1 MYVRVLGSN
10 KSDPPS
16 SDVLIP
22 VADKFC
28 CCMPDKYRQK
38 CNCESHS
45 DKVTFY
51 IYFFTLFSRKFENC
65 YNKFQ
70 YINT

>member
-1 MYVRVLGSN
+1 MCVCVLGSN

-28 CCMPDKYRQK
+28 CCIPDKYRQK
-38 CNCESHS
+38 CNCESQF

-51 IYFFTLFSRKFENC
+51 SFFYFIFK
-65 YNKFQ
+65 K
-70 YINT
+70 I